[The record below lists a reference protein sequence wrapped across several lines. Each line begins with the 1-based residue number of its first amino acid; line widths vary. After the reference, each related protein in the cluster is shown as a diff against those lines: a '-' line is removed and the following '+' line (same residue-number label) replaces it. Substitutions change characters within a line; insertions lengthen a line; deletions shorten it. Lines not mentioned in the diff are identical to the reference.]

1 MIIKCTFDFKED
13 QFLKIIKKYIG
24 GLDMNNVDTVSTDV
38 LIIGGGPSGLATAIH
53 LANTFKQKGQSHR
66 ILLIEKGSSI
76 GSHILSGAVIK
87 PEAFNELL
95 PEVELSEIPFNA
107 KVTKDSTVFLSEN
120 GHITLP
126 FHIPYMNNIGNYT
139 ASLGQICKYLAVK
152 AQEKGVEIYTGF
164 AVDEILYK
172 DGKVIGAKT
181 KDTGID
187 HHGNQLENFQA
198 GTRVEAKITIFAE
211 GTRGSLTK
219 MLIKKFNLDKD
230 KNVQI
235 YSLGCKELWSVP
247 QGNIEAGQ
255 IYHTMGYPLNN
266 DEFGGGFIYGLN
278 DNKVA
283 VGLVVGLDYKD
294 PSFDVHDAMQVW
306 KTTSFVSKIL
316 KGGKLMEYGAKT
328 LPEGG
333 YYSIPKLYV
342 DNALIVGDSAGLV
355 VMPALKGIHLAIKS
369 GMLAAQT
376 AANALSINDT
386 SEKNLQQYETLLNN
400 SWIRKEMYPV
410 RNFRQGFANG
420 LVAGGF
426 QFGTQLITRGAGFFG
441 RLRTHPDYQTTQKL
455 GEYKKKP
462 FKERFKGKLEFD
474 KVLTFDKAT
483 DIYHSGVYHDEQ
495 QVVHLHIKD
504 QEIFNAVNIEQYGA
518 PEQFFCSSEVYE
530 LHINKDGKKELRIH
544 AENCMHCK
552 TCDIKSPGDGITWMV
567 PNGGNGPDFQN
578 M

>member
-1 MIIKCTFDFKED
+1 ME
-13 QFLKIIKKYIG
+13 
-24 GLDMNNVDTVSTDV
+24 NVDTVSTDV

-53 LANTFKQKGQSHR
+53 LADTFKQKGQNHR

-76 GSHILSGAVIK
+76 GAHILSGAVIK
-87 PEAFNELL
+87 PEVFKELF
-95 PEVELSEIPFNA
+95 PEAELSEIPFNA
-107 KVTKDSTVFLSEN
+107 KVIKDSTVLLGEN

-126 FHIPYMNNIGNYT
+126 FHIPYMNNIGNFT

-152 AQEKGVEIYTGF
+152 AQERGVEIYTGF
-164 AVDEILYK
+164 AVDEILYN

-187 HHGNQLENFQA
+187 HHGHQLENFQA
-198 GTRVEAKITIFAE
+198 GTRIEAKITIFAE

-230 KNVQI
+230 KNEQI

-283 VGLVVGLDYKD
+283 VGIVVGLDYKD
-294 PSFDVHDAMQVW
+294 PAFDVHDAMQVW
-306 KTTSFVSKIL
+306 KTSGFVSKIL
-316 KGGKLMEYGAKT
+316 KGGKLVEYGAKT

-355 VMPALKGIHLAIKS
+355 TMPALKGVHLAIKS

-376 AANALSINDT
+376 VSNALLNNDT
-386 SEKNLQQYETLLNN
+386 SEKSLQQYETLLNN
-400 SWIRKEMYPV
+400 SWIRKEMYSV

-420 LVAGGF
+420 LIAGGF
-426 QFGTQLITRGAGFFG
+426 NFGTQLITGGAGFFG
-441 RLRTHPDYQTTQKL
+441 RLKTHPDYQTTQKL
-455 GEYKKKP
+455 SEYKGKP

-552 TCDIKSPGDGITWMV
+552 TCDIKSPGDGITWVV

>member
-1 MIIKCTFDFKED
+1 
-13 QFLKIIKKYIG
+13 
-24 GLDMNNVDTVSTDV
+24 MNNVDTVSTDV

-53 LANTFKQKGQSHR
+53 LADTFKQKGQDHR

-76 GSHILSGAVIK
+76 GAHILSGAVIK
-87 PEAFNELL
+87 PEVFKELL
-95 PEVELSEIPFNA
+95 PEAEFSEIPFNA
-107 KVTKDSTVFLSEN
+107 KVVNDTTILLGEKS
-120 GHITLP
+120 HIALP
-126 FHIPYMNNIGNYT
+126 FHVPYMNNMGNYT
-139 ASLGQICKYLAVK
+139 ASLGQVCKYLATK
-152 AQEKGVEIYTGF
+152 AEERGVEIYTGF
-164 AVDEILYK
+164 AVDEILYN

-181 KDTGID
+181 KDTGLD

-198 GTRVEAKITIFAE
+198 GTRIEAKITIFAE

-219 MLIKKFNLDKD
+219 MLIQKFDLDKD
-230 KNVQI
+230 KNAQI

-247 QGNIEAGQ
+247 QGNIEPGQ

-283 VGLVVGLDYKD
+283 IGIVVGLDYKD

-316 KGGKLMEYGAKT
+316 KGGKLVEYGAKT

-376 AANALSINDT
+376 ASNALLINDT
-386 SEKNLQQYETLLNN
+386 SEKSLQQYETLLNN
-400 SWIRKEMYPV
+400 SSIRKEMYPV

-420 LVAGGF
+420 LIAGGF
-426 QFGTQLITRGAGFFG
+426 NFATQLITGGAGFFG
-441 RLRTHPDYQTTQKL
+441 RLKTHPDAQTTQKL
-455 GEYKKKP
+455 SEYKGKP

-495 QVVHLHIKD
+495 QVVHLHINNP
-504 QEIFNAVNIEQYGA
+504 ENYNAVNIEEYGA
-518 PEQFFCSSEVYE
+518 PEQFYCSSEVYE
-530 LHINKDGKKELRIH
+530 LHVNKDGHKELRIH
-544 AENCMHCK
+544 AENCMHCR
-552 TCDIKSPGDGITWMV
+552 TCDIKAPGDGITWVV

>member
-1 MIIKCTFDFKED
+1 MDS
-13 QFLKIIKKYIG
+13 
-24 GLDMNNVDTVSTDV
+24 VDTVSTDV

-53 LANTFKQKGQSHR
+53 LADTLKQRGQSHR

-76 GSHILSGAVIK
+76 GAHILSGAVIK
-87 PEAFNELL
+87 PEVFKELL
-95 PEVELSEIPFNA
+95 PEVEFPEIPFNA
-107 KVTKDSTVFLSEN
+107 KVIKDSTVLLSVN
-120 GHITLP
+120 SHITLP

-139 ASLGQICKYLAVK
+139 ASLGQICRYLAGK
-152 AQEKGVEIYTGF
+152 AEEKGVEIYAGF

-187 HHGNQLENFQA
+187 HHGNRLENFQA

-211 GTRGSLTK
+211 GTRGSLAK
-219 MLIKKFNLDKD
+219 MLIEKYNLDKD
-230 KNVQI
+230 SNPQI
-235 YSLGCKELWSVP
+235 YSLGCKEIWSVP
-247 QGNIEAGQ
+247 AGNIEAGQ

-283 VGLVVGLDYKD
+283 LGLVVGLDYKD

-306 KTTSFVSKIL
+306 KTTGFVSKIL
-316 KGGKLMEYGAKT
+316 KGGKLVEYGAKT

-342 DNALIVGDSAGLV
+342 DNALIVGDSAGFV
-355 VMPALKGIHLAIKS
+355 TMPALKGVHLAIKS

-386 SEKNLQQYETLLNN
+386 SEKSLQQYETLVNN
-400 SWIRKEMYPV
+400 SLIYKDMYPV

-420 LVAGGF
+420 LIAGGF
-426 QFGTQLITRGAGFFG
+426 QFGTQLITGGAGFLG
-441 RLRTHPDYQTTQKL
+441 RLKTHPDYQTTQKL
-455 GEYKKKP
+455 NEYKKKP

-504 QEIFNAVNIEQYGA
+504 PEKFNAVNIEQYGA

-552 TCDIKSPGDGITWMV
+552 TCDIKSPGDGITWAV

>member
-1 MIIKCTFDFKED
+1 
-13 QFLKIIKKYIG
+13 
-24 GLDMNNVDTVSTDV
+24 MNNVDTVSTDV
-38 LIIGGGPSGLATAIH
+38 LIIGGGPSGLAAAIH
-53 LANTFKQKGQSHR
+53 LADILKQKGQGHR

-76 GSHILSGAVIK
+76 GSHILSGAIIK
-87 PEAFNELL
+87 PSVFKELL
-95 PEVELSEIPFNA
+95 PDVELSEIPFNA
-107 KVTKDSTVFLSEN
+107 KVTRDSTILLSEN
-120 GHITLP
+120 GSITLP
-126 FHIPYMNNIGNYT
+126 LHIPYMNNIGYYT

-181 KDTGID
+181 KDTGLD
-187 HHGNQLENFQA
+187 HLGHQLENYQA
-198 GTRVEAKITIFAE
+198 GTRIEARITIFAE

-219 MLIKKFNLDKD
+219 MLIKKFNLNKD
-230 KNVQI
+230 RNEQV
-235 YSLGCKELWSVP
+235 YSLGCKELWAVP

-255 IYHTMGYPLNN
+255 IYHTMGYPLNK

-306 KTTSFVSKIL
+306 KTSSFVSKIL
-316 KGGKLMEYGAKT
+316 KGGKLLEYGAKT

-333 YYSIPKLYV
+333 YYAIPKLYA
-342 DNALIVGDSAGLV
+342 DNALIVGDSAGMIA
-355 VMPALKGIHLAIKS
+355 MPALKGTHLAIKS
-369 GMLAAQT
+369 GMLAAET
-376 AANALSINDT
+376 SANALLNNDT
-386 SEKNLQQYETLLNN
+386 SEESLKLYETLVN
-400 SWIRKEMYPV
+400 SSFIHKEMYAV
-410 RNFRQGFANG
+410 RNFRQGFEKG
-420 LVAGGF
+420 LIVGGLL
-426 QFGTQLITRGAGFFG
+426 FGTQLITGGAGFFG
-441 RLRTHPDYQTTQKL
+441 RLRSHPDYQATLKL
-455 GEYKKKP
+455 SEFKKKT

-474 KVLTFDKAT
+474 KVLTFDKST

-495 QVVHLHIKD
+495 QVVHLHINDPEK
-504 QEIFNAVNIEQYGA
+504 FNAINIEQYGA
-518 PEQFFCSSEVYE
+518 PEQFYCSSEVYE
-530 LHINKDGKKELRIH
+530 LHTNKTGQKELRIH

-552 TCDIKSPGDGITWMV
+552 TCDIKSPGEGITWVV

>member
-1 MIIKCTFDFKED
+1 MD
-13 QFLKIIKKYIG
+13 
-24 GLDMNNVDTVSTDV
+24 NVDTVSTDV

-53 LANTFKQKGQSHR
+53 LADTLKQKGQNHR

-76 GSHILSGAVIK
+76 GSHIMSGAVIK
-87 PEAFNELL
+87 AAIFKELL
-95 PEVELSEIPFNA
+95 PDVEFSEIPFNA
-107 KVTKDSTVFLSEN
+107 KVTKDSTILMSEN

-126 FHIPYMNNIGNYT
+126 FHVPYMNNIGNYT
-139 ASLGQICKYLAVK
+139 ASLGQICRYLATK

-181 KDTGID
+181 KDTGLD
-187 HHGNQLENFQA
+187 HLGNQLENFQA
-198 GTRVEAKITIFAE
+198 GTRIEAKITIFAE

-219 MLIKKFNLDKD
+219 MLIKKFNLNKD
-230 KNVQI
+230 KNEQI
-235 YSLGCKELWSVP
+235 YSLGCKELWVVP

-306 KTTSFVSKIL
+306 KSTSFVSNIL
-316 KGGKLMEYGAKT
+316 KGGKLLEYGAKT

-333 YYSIPKLYV
+333 FYALPKLYV
-342 DNALIVGDSAGLV
+342 DNALIVGDSAGFLT
-355 VMPALKGIHLAIKS
+355 MPALKGVHLAIKS

-376 AANALSINDT
+376 AAQALANNDT
-386 SEKNLQQYETLLNN
+386 SEKSLQQYETLVNN
-400 SWIRKEMYPV
+400 SMIHDEMYPV
-410 RNFRQGFANG
+410 RNFRQGFAKG
-420 LVAGGF
+420 LIVGGI
-426 QFGTQLITRGAGFFG
+426 QFGTQLITGGAGFSG
-441 RLRTHPDYQTTQKL
+441 RLRTEADYKTTLKL
-455 GEYKKKP
+455 SELKTKP
-462 FKERFKGKLEFD
+462 FRERFKGKLEFD

-495 QVVHLHIKD
+495 QVVHLHINNPEK
-504 QEIFNAVNIEQYGA
+504 FKTVNIEQYGA
-518 PEQFFCSSEVYE
+518 PEQFYCSSEVYE
-530 LHINKDGKKELRIH
+530 LHINKAGEKELRIH

-552 TCDIKSPGDGITWMV
+552 TCDIKSPEQGITWVV